1 MKLKSSLPTRCLQG
15 LPLLGAL
22 LLSACGNP
30 SDEPAQ
36 MQVASVRITGQAVDG
51 PLQGATACY
60 DVNDNGG
67 CDSDEPTAA
76 PTGADGR
83 FAMNVSLAQAGRH
96 RVVVD
101 VPATA
106 VDADTAAPVGM
117 AYTLVAPAT
126 GTAGDHSVFVSPLS
140 TLVQAHADHTGA
152 TLAAATALVQA
163 QAGLAVSPLDDFI
176 TGSSPEQRH
185 AALVARL
192 VQQMLLMQHSDLAA
206 VVGTPDRTGSLIT
219 TADLLREVQQS
230 VIGSLPAVAAAA
242 AGEELTTSSGPALQ
256 AAVLAAARHLATQAG
271 LSAALVRGGGTA
283 MRLEAPPVAEPTA
296 NLTALQYTDANNW
309 FMRTLESSPDDN
321 VADAQNYLRFRDVR
335 RQSAPTAIS
344 ADGVSTAW
352 ANSSSQARAGDLHWN
367 GAQWVACPLLNVGFS
382 RVRDAQGRSDFNYC
396 DSTVLGTTVRRL
408 VDISGKA
415 LVDVVRDQIRSFPGS
430 ANGVSFA
437 TWGPADLGLYGAA
450 TFPAGSQLIY
460 NANTATA
467 TAAAYDVL
475 PSNVVRAFNAA
486 VAAGGDARVNPSLA
500 CNDPAQTAT
509 AAQTDVTTLEEL
521 VARNSGTP
529 CTYNVGGVTPDF
541 SLNPNE
547 WWGNSSVNLGDL
559 ANTRPLPADTGNYY
573 NTTASLR
580 VSFAPSGS
588 RVTFYNCYRRASDG
602 SPRNCTRIGIGSR
615 SIQTLGD
622 ARVMSFTIAPAL
634 AQRLSYNRV
643 FIERGGKVYYGY
655 KNPVGR
661 TDAEVRL
668 NLTAA
673 NAVLLQLGLP
683 RILPVTT
690 PGTATGARA
699 ANLATLKGVWGDA
712 LPDGTEA
719 TVLRFGDNGRVLM
732 AAAKPEDPFLR
743 EKSGLEL
750 GWLDHDPTTL
760 HISALLELDT
770 NLTSGLSH
778 PNQEGMNE
786 RFTIT
791 PTRITSDLGV
801 DTTRLETTTSAT
813 SLVGLWAFDS
823 PTDLSV
829 HHMAFFSNGRFM
841 VVTPKADTTTCPG
854 VNECPPGVEFGQY
867 TYDAAT
873 GALSVFSP
881 VYDTN
886 GCEGVFETCPS
897 GSNNTTGSAV
907 ITIDAGGTTA
917 TLVTGAQLTFQ
928 LYRVPAQ

>member
-1 MKLKSSLPTRCLQG
+1 MKLNPRLPTRCLKA
-15 LPLLGAL
+15 LPQTGALLCAL

-30 SDEPAQ
+30 SDDRAP
-36 MQVASVRITGQAVDG
+36 VAAANARITGLAVDG

-60 DVNDNGG
+60 DTNDNGA
-67 CDSDEPTAA
+67 CDTGEPTSA

-83 FAMNVSLAQAGRH
+83 FALDVPLAQAGRH

-101 VPATA
+101 VPASA
-106 VDADTAAPVGM
+106 VDADTAAAVGV
-117 AYTLVAPAT
+117 AFTLVAPAT
-126 GTAGDHSVFVSPLS
+126 GTGSDHSVFVSPLS
-140 TLVQAHADHTGA
+140 TLVQAQVDHTGA
-152 TLAAATALVQA
+152 TLAAATALVQS
-163 QAGLAVSPLDDFI
+163 QAGLAASPLNDFT
-176 TGSSPEQRH
+176 TGSSPAQRQ

-219 TADLLREVQQS
+219 PADLVREVQQS

-242 AGEELTTSSGPALQ
+242 ASDELTTPSGPALQ
-256 AAVLAAARHLATQAG
+256 AAVLAAARQLATQAG

-283 MRLEAPPVAEPTA
+283 MRLEAPPVAELGA

-309 FMRTLESSPDDN
+309 YMRTLESSPDDN
-321 VADAQNYLRFRDVR
+321 VADAQNNLRFRDVR
-335 RQSAPTAIS
+335 RRSAPTAIS

-352 ANSSSQARAGDLHWN
+352 ANSNDPSRAGDLHWN
-367 GAQWVACPLLNVGFS
+367 GTQWVSCPLLNVSFS
-382 RVRDAQGRSDFNYC
+382 SVRDAQGRSTYNYC
-396 DSTVLGTTVRRL
+396 DGAEQGSSVRRL
-408 VDISGKA
+408 VDISGKL
-415 LVDVVRDQIRSFPGS
+415 LVDVVRDQVSRFPGGANLLPTNLDLYGTASFPTGS
-430 ANGVSFA
+430 V
-437 TWGPADLGLYGAA
+437 LIYQAA
-450 TFPAGSQLIY
+450 TP
-460 NANTATA
+460 TAVA
-467 TAAAYDVL
+467 TGYDVQT
-475 PSNVVRAFNAA
+475 SNVVRGFNAA
-486 VAAGGDARVNPSLA
+486 VAAGGDARINPSLA
-500 CNDPAQTAT
+500 CNDPAQTDT
-509 AAQTDVTTLEEL
+509 AAQTDVTTLEDL
-521 VARNSGTP
+521 VARNTGTP
-529 CTYNVGGVTPDF
+529 CTYYVGGVTPDF
-541 SLNPNE
+541 SLDPNE

-559 ANTRPLPADTGNYY
+559 TNTRTLPANTGNYY

-580 VSFAPSGS
+580 VSFAPSGG

-615 SIQTLGD
+615 SIQTVGD

-634 AQRLSYNRV
+634 AQQLSYSRV

-655 KNPVGR
+655 KSPLGR
-661 TDAEVRL
+661 TSTSLRL
-668 NLTAA
+668 NLPAA

-683 RILPVTT
+683 RIRPVTT

-699 ANLATLKGVWGDA
+699 ATLAMLKGVWGDA
-712 LPDGTEA
+712 LPDGSEA
-719 TVLRFGDNGRVLM
+719 TVFRFGDNGRFLM
-732 AAAKPEDPFLR
+732 ASAKPVDTFLR

-750 GWLDHDPTTL
+750 GWFDHDPTTL
-760 HISALLELDT
+760 HISALLALDT
-770 NLTSGLSH
+770 NLTTGLSH
-778 PNQEGMNE
+778 PNQQELSE

-801 DTTRLETTTSAT
+801 DTARLETTTSTT

-873 GALSVFSP
+873 GALAVFNP
-881 VYDTN
+881 LYDTN

-897 GSNNTTGSAV
+897 GSNATTGAAV

-917 TLVTGAQLTFQ
+917 TLVTGAQLTYP